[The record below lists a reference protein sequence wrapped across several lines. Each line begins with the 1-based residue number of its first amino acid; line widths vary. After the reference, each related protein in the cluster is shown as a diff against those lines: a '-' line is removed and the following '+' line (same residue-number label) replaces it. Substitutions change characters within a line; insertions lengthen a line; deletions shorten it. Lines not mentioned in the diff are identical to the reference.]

1 MFYKR
6 EVISDQYF
14 LFVGIFLR
22 AEGNKCSRCSQ
33 MGDGEGVGGSAK
45 GENYHIIPFLLME
58 SLIILREGPTT

>member
-14 LFVGIFLR
+14 LFVGIFLH

-33 MGDGEGVGGSAK
+33 MGDGEGVRGG
-45 GENYHIIPFLLME
+45 NYHIIPFLLME

>member
-14 LFVGIFLR
+14 LFVGIFLH

-45 GENYHIIPFLLME
+45 GGKLPDYPIFADGVPDN
-58 SLIILREGPTT
+58 T